1 MGSAK
6 KFQNNYPAE
15 KETSQHSNELQNLED
30 KRLIEAYQKKIAK
43 LLEDDPSAQKKAAL
57 IISQLIN
64 SSKK

>member
-1 MGSAK
+1 MMGTAK
-6 KFQNNYPAE
+6 KFKDDYPLE
-15 KETSQHSNELQNLED
+15 KEEQKSNLTQNLED

-43 LLEDDPSAQKKAAL
+43 LLQDDPSMQKKAAQ